1 MIYIIKNYHY
11 IIFKDNTWNSSW
23 WASNFFVYSP
33 NSVYNRELGYVNMF
47 IKWPVGGF
55 ISNTFPYFYSLIR
68 RLSVISSTS
77 TYLWWFCIL
86 SVTLYLVVESHPDN
100 THGDLRLDRPFPALI
115 EYVDSMDLEGM
126 TSQVGWSKEIS
137 GICTKWQNFSIFLFR
152 NKKDICLKTNWLDSR
167 SYGSLCYVK
176 FNNKLYK

>member
-47 IKWPVGGF
+47 IKLPVGGF

-137 GICTKWQNFSIFLFR
+137 GIPNGRIFPFSFSEI
-152 NKKDICLKTNWLDSR
+152 KKTFVWKQIDWIQEVMGVCALL
-167 SYGSLCYVK
+167 K